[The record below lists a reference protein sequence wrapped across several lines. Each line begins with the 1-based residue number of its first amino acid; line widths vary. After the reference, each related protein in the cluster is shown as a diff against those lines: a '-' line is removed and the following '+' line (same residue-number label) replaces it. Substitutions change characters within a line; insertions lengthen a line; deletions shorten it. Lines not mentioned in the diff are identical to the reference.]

1 MERNENFQNE
11 SINDGVY
18 NNFRNILL
26 IVLILIFAILIERTF
41 PDSIL
46 KNIYFIITIIIILV
60 FLLFNLSQDNINKIK
75 SIIPFFSPNKKDIK
89 KLDKEKMDKIKNV
102 YKKGYMNSKRNSYIN
117 DYKEQNQYL
126 NPPNN
131 YYYNNIK
138 FKTKNDEY
146 LANKISNINKINDT
160 TLMDSFNQNNR
171 ITNYGSTNNY
181 YSNSNN
187 NNNQYINN
195 YDTNNKI
202 TRLPDSSSIKYESN
216 NKKDYL
222 GNKNLVAN
230 PFNNKINNQNSKD
243 SSGNYYLFSMNKK
256 QLQNNIIYNNPYNKN
271 KININQFNAIDN
283 ISSTNNIFESM
294 NIINKI
300 PKNKEVSYNNYQALK
315 SRYENTQVLEQNN
328 NSIDYSKFIDTMPRE
343 LMNVNN
349 SWILKMK
356 IFISKNL
363 IPNIITKHDN
373 NISNLNT
380 ILSSLGLKII
390 SSLPENDNND
400 YLDVLN
406 KKLSFIN
413 SNQINEYKESNL
425 LLQNLRNHLDNNMN
439 NNNFFNNYNNN
450 NENKNMYFPSLNNFS
465 SFLNESRGM
474 NDINNNDNKL
484 KKVFFGDTNKIKQML
499 ILIENKI
506 NEIELKNN
514 NNEYQSNS
522 YYKRQMIIKT
532 VNSNNN
538 PFLKKEDTKIL
549 DDYIKNI
556 NNSNAS
562 LNNLQR
568 LLYERIIINERLF
581 PKELFYKKNEMHALL
596 VIEYAIE
603 RFKQLNQNFD
613 NYGNGSRGGEF
624 LNENWCSLLPT
635 DSQLIAH
642 LVVNY
647 IENIY
652 LINNGINQ
660 QKFLLSFPSN
670 YTTTSNDKAIN
681 ENNKTSIFL
690 YQVNPLNV
698 EPMFNVVYKNILI
711 PTIPGNMNLFHA
723 LVVYFYLLSLK
734 SPMFVMNLGIHNF
747 IDNITK

>member
-1 MERNENFQNE
+1 
-11 SINDGVY
+11 
-18 NNFRNILL
+18 
-26 IVLILIFAILIERTF
+26 
-41 PDSIL
+41 
-46 KNIYFIITIIIILV
+46 
-60 FLLFNLSQDNINKIK
+60 
-75 SIIPFFSPNKKDIK
+75 
-89 KLDKEKMDKIKNV
+89 
-102 YKKGYMNSKRNSYIN
+102 
-117 DYKEQNQYL
+117 
-126 NPPNN
+126 
-131 YYYNNIK
+131 
-138 FKTKNDEY
+138 
-146 LANKISNINKINDT
+146 
-160 TLMDSFNQNNR
+160 
-171 ITNYGSTNNY
+171 
-181 YSNSNN
+181 
-187 NNNQYINN
+187 
-195 YDTNNKI
+195 
-202 TRLPDSSSIKYESN
+202 
-216 NKKDYL
+216 
-222 GNKNLVAN
+222 
-230 PFNNKINNQNSKD
+230 
-243 SSGNYYLFSMNKK
+243 
-256 QLQNNIIYNNPYNKN
+256 
-271 KININQFNAIDN
+271 
-283 ISSTNNIFESM
+283 
-294 NIINKI
+294 
-300 PKNKEVSYNNYQALK
+300 
-315 SRYENTQVLEQNN
+315 
-328 NSIDYSKFIDTMPRE
+328 
-343 LMNVNN
+343 MNVNN

-373 NISNLNT
+373 NISNLNS
-380 ILSSLGLKII
+380 ILSSLGIKII
-390 SSLPENDNND
+390 SSFPENDNND

-413 SNQINEYKESNL
+413 SNQINEYKGSNL
-425 LLQNLRNHLDNNMN
+425 LLQNLRNHLGNNMN
-439 NNNFFNNYNNN
+439 NNNFINNYNN

-484 KKVFFGDTNKIKQML
+484 KKVFFGDTNKIKQIL

-522 YYKRQMIIKT
+522 YYKRQIIIKT

-556 NNSNAS
+556 NDSNAS

-581 PKELFYKKNEMHALL
+581 PKELFDKKNEMHALL

-624 LNENWCSLLPT
+624 LNDNWCSLLPT

-670 YTTTSNDKAIN
+670 YIITSNDKAIN

-690 YQVNPLNV
+690 YQVNPHNV

-711 PTIPGNMNLFHA
+711 PTISGNMNLFHA
-723 LVVYFYLLSLK
+723 LVVYFYLLNIK

-747 IDNITK
+747 INELLK

>member
-46 KNIYFIITIIIILV
+46 KNIYFIITIIIIV
-60 FLLFNLSQDNINKIK
+60 IFLFFNLSQENINKIK
-75 SIIPFFSPNKKDIK
+75 SIIPFFSPNKKDIQ

-131 YYYNNIK
+131 YYYNNMK

-181 YSNSNN
+181 YGNN
-187 NNNQYINN
+187 NYNNNQYINN

-202 TRLPDSSSIKYESN
+202 TRLPDSSSIRYESN

-243 SSGNYYLFSMNKK
+243 SSGNYYLFSMNKN

-271 KININQFNAIDN
+271 KININQFNPIDN

-294 NIINKI
+294 SIINKI

-328 NSIDYSKFIDTMPRE
+328 NSIDYSKFIDKMPRE

-373 NISNLNT
+373 NISNLNA
-380 ILSSLGLKII
+380 ILSSLGIKII

-413 SNQINEYKESNL
+413 SNQINEYKGSNL
-425 LLQNLRNHLDNNMN
+425 LLQNLRNHLGNNMN
-439 NNNFFNNYNNN
+439 NNNFINNYNN

-474 NDINNNDNKL
+474 NELNNNDNKL
-484 KKVFFGDTNKIKQML
+484 KKVFFGDTNKIKQIL

-522 YYKRQMIIKT
+522 YYKRQIIIKT

-556 NNSNAS
+556 NDSNAS

-581 PKELFYKKNEMHALL
+581 PKELFDKKNEMHALL

-624 LNENWCSLLPT
+624 LNDNWCSLLPT

-670 YTTTSNDKAIN
+670 YIITSNDKAIN

-690 YQVNPLNV
+690 YQVNPHNV

-711 PTIPGNMNLFHA
+711 PTISGNMNLFHA
-723 LVVYFYLLSLK
+723 LVVYFYLLNIK